1 MTIKDYAYRSIL
13 HWSINQQQILL
24 LATCFTPWLADDSN
38 SNDNNDNNPYAG
50 DSNNKNSNNKNSHLG
65 LPMILIATW
74 LVCQ

>member
-24 LATCFTPWLADDSN
+24 QATFFTPWLADDSN